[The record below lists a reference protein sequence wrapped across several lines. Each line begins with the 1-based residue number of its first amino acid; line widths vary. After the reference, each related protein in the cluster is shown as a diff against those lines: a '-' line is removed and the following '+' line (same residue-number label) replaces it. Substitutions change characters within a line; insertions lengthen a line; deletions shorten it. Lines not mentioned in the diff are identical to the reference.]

1 MKAAVEAYLPYVERE
16 LSKGTRL
23 HAITRHMLGLFR
35 AVPGARAFRRHLS
48 THAVKP
54 DAGIGVLRDA
64 LALVVD
70 TPVRFDAHRSGVTS
84 PRRATFGAAMFSEFL
99 RASLPCSPP
108 LIVAGALVTGLLAG
122 LFGVGGGGVIVPVL
136 YEIFRVMQVP
146 DDVRMQLCVG
156 TSLAIIIPTSIRSFR
171 AHRAKRDLPVE
182 ILRQWAL
189 PVTVGVLIGGVI
201 AAFAPACHFQDRFR
215 RDRAVDRREIP
226 VRKRDAGSSATR
238 FPGPFLMNVY
248 GLIIGL
254 YSALMGVGGGSV
266 SNAILVFYGQP
277 IHAAVGIA
285 SGIGVLISIVGT
297 IGFMIAGWPHQAMM
311 PALVD
316 RLRVAASALR

>member
-1 MKAAVEAYLPYVERE
+1 MLAA
-16 LSKGTRL
+16 
-23 HAITRHMLGLFR
+23 
-35 AVPGARAFRRHLS
+35 
-48 THAVKP
+48 
-54 DAGIGVLRDA
+54 
-64 LALVVD
+64 
-70 TPVRFDAHRSGVTS
+70 
-84 PRRATFGAAMFSEFL
+84 
-99 RASLPCSPP
+99 

-171 AHRAKRDLPVE
+171 AHRKKRDLPVE

-189 PVTVGVLIGGVI
+189 PVTIGVLVGGVI
-201 AAFAPACHFQDRFR
+201 AAFAPASIFKIAFVVIAFLIGAKFLFGKDSWKLGDRM
-215 RDRAVDRREIP
+215 
-226 VRKRDAGSSATR
+226 
-238 FPGPFLMNVY
+238 PGPFLMDVY

-266 SNAILVFYGQP
+266 SNAILVFYGQT

-297 IGFMIAGWPHQAMM
+297 ISFMIAGWPHQAMM
-311 PALVD
+311 PALSVGFVSLIGFALMAPITSFAAPFGA
-316 RLRVAASALR
+316 RLAHALPKRQLEIAFGVFLWLIALRFIISLS

>member
-1 MKAAVEAYLPYVERE
+1 MLVGIPASELAMLAA
-16 LSKGTRL
+16 
-23 HAITRHMLGLFR
+23 
-35 AVPGARAFRRHLS
+35 
-48 THAVKP
+48 
-54 DAGIGVLRDA
+54 
-64 LALVVD
+64 
-70 TPVRFDAHRSGVTS
+70 
-84 PRRATFGAAMFSEFL
+84 
-99 RASLPCSPP
+99 

-182 ILRQWAL
+182 ILRAWAL

-201 AAFAPACHFQDRFR
+201 AAFAPGVIFKIAFVVIALLIGAKFLFGKESWKLGD
-215 RDRAVDRREIP
+215 
-226 VRKRDAGSSATR
+226 KL
-238 FPGPFLMNVY
+238 PGPFLMNVY

-266 SNAILVFYGQP
+266 SNAILVFYGQT

-297 IGFMIAGWPHQAMM
+297 VSFMIAGWPYQAMM
-311 PALVD
+311 PVLSIGFVSLIGFVLMAPITSFAAPFGARLAHALPKRQLEIAFGVF
-316 RLRVAASALR
+316 LWLVALRFIVSLA